1 MWIKALVVP
10 WIETSDYIKTKLEIR
25 ADVKVEQWMERK
37 KQRQIYTT
45 ITKRNLYN
53 GELSSLLEL
62 FLGCLKIW
70 NNMW

>member
-53 GELSSLLEL
+53 G
-62 FLGCLKIW
+62 
-70 NNMW
+70 